1 MQRFTGLSRALL
13 LLLAISTD
21 AIEETQTSAKVDGS
35 ARRREQNS
43 INTKKPNILLILADD
58 VGTGDIPYYWKD
70 SGVDMPNLDRLSS
83 MGVTFTDAHATPLC
97 APSRYMLLSGNYPHR
112 GVAPQGSWGLSGQ
125 DQNQFLSGQRSIA
138 EVLKEEAGYSTAMF
152 GKWHLGAGVPRSS
165 SSSVNKT
172 HLLSDPRHDW
182 SQPLIDGPQD
192 IGFDTSLI
200 SVSGIQRDPYAFF
213 RNGYLEID
221 PSEAILWDGGSYP
234 MPHGI
239 SMIQKGKYRG
249 EGDKDWD
256 SSAYNMILVNETI
269 KFVDN
274 HLDSGKED
282 PFFAY
287 VALGAVHT
295 PHSPPYRYL
304 NGEKVAGVYPDT
316 HMDMLYEMDLVVGS
330 LVSLIEDKGL
340 AEDTII
346 IFASDNGGLGDMHG
360 TPSDVHDSSGPLRG
374 SKAMI
379 YEGGHRIPMIIR
391 HDKSFP
397 PNEER
402 SHLVG
407 LNDLYATLLDLVGV
421 AVPNLSAQDSM
432 SFSDYIF
439 SGSNT
444 NGLREELATFAF
456 QYGSFFVSFT
466 CYIF

>member
-1 MQRFTGLSRALL
+1 
-13 LLLAISTD
+13 
-21 AIEETQTSAKVDGS
+21 
-35 ARRREQNS
+35 
-43 INTKKPNILLILADD
+43 
-58 VGTGDIPYYWKD
+58 
-70 SGVDMPNLDRLSS
+70 
-83 MGVTFTDAHATPLC
+83 
-97 APSRYMLLSGNYPHR
+97 
-112 GVAPQGSWGLSGQ
+112 
-125 DQNQFLSGQRSIA
+125 
-138 EVLKEEAGYSTAMF
+138 
-152 GKWHLGAGVPRSS
+152 
-165 SSSVNKT
+165 
-172 HLLSDPRHDW
+172 
-182 SQPLIDGPQD
+182 
-192 IGFDTSLI
+192 
-200 SVSGIQRDPYAFF
+200 
-213 RNGYLEID
+213 
-221 PSEAILWDGGSYP
+221 
-234 MPHGI
+234 
-239 SMIQKGKYRG
+239 
-249 EGDKDWD
+249 
-256 SSAYNMILVNETI
+256 
-269 KFVDN
+269 
-274 HLDSGKED
+274 
-282 PFFAY
+282 
-287 VALGAVHT
+287 
-295 PHSPPYRYL
+295 
-304 NGEKVAGVYPDT
+304 
-316 HMDMLYEMDLVVGS
+316 MDMLYEMDLVVGS